1 MLLCV
6 AEGPEHYFLTNSDGT
21 NPAKSP
27 MDMFE
32 EKMDNDLKLVDTTIR
47 EYWELNGGKE
57 DEEH

>member
-1 MLLCV
+1 M
-6 AEGPEHYFLTNSDGT
+6 TNSDGT
-21 NPAKSP
+21 NSAKSP

-32 EKMDNDLKLVDTTIR
+32 GKMDNDLKLVDTTIR